1 MTNQGRIDSNAAPT
15 TLGATRTVTIPEWM
29 AVKASGAAA
38 GARES
43 LPLVASGA
51 LPSGQ
56 FGIVAYDVRDH
67 LLLDPDRLDALVA
80 MVDLAREL
88 VAPAELQIVS
98 TGTFLALPAAADAK
112 VVAPGGSIIAASR
125 DKWGRLRIRPLLPG
139 DYSVESANQKT
150 DVYANYYDAGESD
163 LIALATPST
172 PTTTSATEAQSATAP
187 KQVQPMAAL
196 LIVFAVIAILLESAL
211 LLRTANRWGMRH
223 V

>member
-1 MTNQGRIDSNAAPT
+1 MR
-15 TLGATRTVTIPEWM
+15 
-29 AVKASGAAA
+29 
-38 GARES
+38 S

-51 LPSGQ
+51 LPCGQ
-56 FGIVAYDVRDH
+56 FGIVAFDVRDH

-80 MVDLAREL
+80 MVDLVREL
-88 VAPAELQIVS
+88 VAPAELHIVS

-112 VVAPGGSIIAASR
+112 VVAPDGSIIAASR

-139 DYSVESANQKT
+139 DYSVESANRKT

-196 LIVFAVIAILLESAL
+196 LIVFARDRDPARIGAAAAHRESMGDAPCL
-211 LLRTANRWGMRH
+211 SAPSCCGCCSRH
-223 V
+223 RSSSCRR